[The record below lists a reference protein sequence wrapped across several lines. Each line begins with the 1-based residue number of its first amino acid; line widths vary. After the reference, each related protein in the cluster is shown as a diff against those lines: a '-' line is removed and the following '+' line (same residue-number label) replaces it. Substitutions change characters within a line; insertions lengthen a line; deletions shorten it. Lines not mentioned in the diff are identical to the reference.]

1 MIGIGNV
8 RKEIY
13 LFRKEGAGMQM
24 AKVIGTVVATK
35 KDERLSGVRL
45 MVIQPV
51 DSKGVSLGNPVVAG
65 DAVGSG
71 IGETV
76 IYAKSKEGAFCLPDP
91 QACCDAGITAI
102 VDNMYSI

>member
-1 MIGIGNV
+1 
-8 RKEIY
+8 
-13 LFRKEGAGMQM
+13 MQV
-24 AKVIGTVVATK
+24 AKVIGTVVATE
-35 KDERLSGVRL
+35 KDRLLEGVRL

-51 DSKGVSLGNPVVAG
+51 DSGGECTGSPLVAG

-76 IYAKSKEGAFCLPDP
+76 IYAKSKEGAFGLPNP

-102 VDNMYSI
+102 VDDMYTG

>member
-1 MIGIGNV
+1 
-8 RKEIY
+8 
-13 LFRKEGAGMQM
+13 MQA

-51 DSKGVSLGNPVVAG
+51 DAKGEPYGTPVVAG

-71 IGETV
+71 VGEHV
-76 IYAKSKEGAFCLPDP
+76 LYAKSKEGAFCLPDP

-102 VDNMYSI
+102 IDSV

>member
-1 MIGIGNV
+1 
-8 RKEIY
+8 
-13 LFRKEGAGMQM
+13 MQM

-35 KDERLSGVRL
+35 KDERLEGVRL
-45 MVIQPV
+45 MILQPIN
-51 DSKGVSLGNPVVAG
+51 SKEEPLGNPIVAG

-71 IGETV
+71 VGERV

-102 VDNMYSI
+102 IDSIYSI

>member
-1 MIGIGNV
+1 
-8 RKEIY
+8 
-13 LFRKEGAGMQM
+13 MQI
-24 AKVIGTVVATK
+24 AKVIGTVVATQ
-35 KDERLSGVRL
+35 KDRLLEGVRL

-51 DSKGVSLGNPVVAG
+51 NSRGECTGSPLVAG

-76 IYAKSKEGAFCLPDP
+76 IYAKSKEGAFCLPNP

-102 VDNMYSI
+102 VDDMYTG

>member
-1 MIGIGNV
+1 
-8 RKEIY
+8 
-13 LFRKEGAGMQM
+13 MQV
-24 AKVIGTVVATK
+24 AKVIGTVVATE
-35 KDERLSGVRL
+35 KDRLLEGVRL

-51 DSKGVSLGNPVVAG
+51 DSRGKNTGSPLVAG

-76 IYAKSKEGAFCLPDP
+76 IYAKSKEGAFGLPNP

-102 VDNMYSI
+102 VDDMYTG

>member
-1 MIGIGNV
+1 MI
-8 RKEIY
+8 RKED
-13 LFRKEGAGMQM
+13 AGMQM

-35 KDERLSGVRL
+35 KNERLSGVRL
-45 MVIQPV
+45 MVIQPI
-51 DSKGVSLGNPVVAG
+51 DSKGTKLGSPIVAG
-65 DAVGSG
+65 DAIGSG

-102 VDNMYSI
+102 IDSIYSI

>member
-1 MIGIGNV
+1 
-8 RKEIY
+8 
-13 LFRKEGAGMQM
+13 MQI
-24 AKVIGTVVATK
+24 AKVIGTVVATE
-35 KDERLSGVRL
+35 KDRLLEGVRL

-51 DSKGVSLGNPVVAG
+51 DSEGKCTGSPLVAG

-76 IYAKSKEGAFCLPDP
+76 IYARSKEGAFCLPNP

-102 VDNMYSI
+102 VDYMYTE